1 MFTYPLTLQDA
12 LQAFVKFKANI
23 VSEVEFDDPV
33 LNQFYADEALGLCTI
48 TIRQPDVDIISI
60 RNVQDSVLE
69 ISYHDPELEFVRKL
83 QC

>member
-23 VSEVEFDDPV
+23 VSEVDFTDPV
-33 LNQFYADEALGLCTI
+33 LNQLYADEALGLCTI
-48 TIRQPDVDIISI
+48 KIHPPSGDEF
-60 RNVQDSVLE
+60 QDSVLE

>member
-33 LNQFYADEALGLCTI
+33 LNQFYADEAEGLCTI

-69 ISYHDPELEFVRKL
+69 ISYLDPELEFVRKL
-83 QC
+83 QI